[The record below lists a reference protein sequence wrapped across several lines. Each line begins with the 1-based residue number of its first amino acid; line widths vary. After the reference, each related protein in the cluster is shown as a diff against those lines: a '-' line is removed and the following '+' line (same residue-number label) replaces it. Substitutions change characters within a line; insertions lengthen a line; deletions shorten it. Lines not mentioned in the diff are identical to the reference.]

1 MLRNDSGS
9 VLVSDDVGIFV
20 TGADAI
26 DAGDRTGRR
35 SGGSRDVG
43 HQRGRR
49 RSDRGRRRLQRDA
62 FRAPG
67 DWTNDSANC
76 AWTAWLKSDS
86 GYGVYFVRGTESDAA
101 PIREISVYDVAQD
114 GSTSGAPI
122 TAEGLGIGSTKD
134 EVLAEYPGAQQG
146 VPQIGDG
153 VWIKVPGDG
162 SAHVFFEFREG
173 SDVAWDV
180 TVTTGAEPSYE
191 VCG

>member
-1 MLRNDSGS
+1 MQATAPAVDPAVPGTWVISEDG
-9 VLVSDDVGIFV
+9 VGPIEV
-20 TGADAI
+20 G
-26 DAGDRTGRR
+26 GDFSATL
-35 SGGSRDVG
+35 SA
-43 HQRGRR
+43 
-49 RSDRGRRRLQRDA
+49 L
-62 FRAPG
+62 PG

-76 AWTAWLKSDS
+76 AWTAWLTSDS